1 MPTNKPIGDG
11 IMTMTRLRL
20 AAAFTLLLFAA
31 ACTAPLYK
39 VNSKPYGWGPAKGV
53 TMAQVQST
61 VEETAKH
68 EGWTLSNVKT
78 GSFTAERQWDAD
90 KHNIVVDV
98 VYDLQKFS
106 IIYKDSKQMGYS
118 GSSIHHTYN
127 DMVQRLEDHIKTNVS
142 KLTP

>member
-20 AAAFTLLLFAA
+20 AAACALLLFAA

-53 TMAQVQST
+53 TLAKVQST

-78 GSFTAERQWDAD
+78 GNFTAERQWDAN
-90 KHNIVVDV
+90 KHGIVVDV

-106 IIYKDSKQMGYS
+106 IVYKDSRQMGYS
-118 GSSIHHTYN
+118 GSSIHHAYN
-127 DMVQRLEDHIKTNVS
+127 DMVQRLEEHIKTNVS